1 MNAPS
6 DSNDVNVNAG
16 TYEDPLAEAGRSAGV
31 HARPEVDDGHRAGAV
46 RTFRRL
52 ALPVGLGLLL
62 IAALVAQARGLRQR
76 ASGDADTLAGGG
88 GHGRQDEASAAAGAM
103 GATGGTT
110 SGAADPGGA
119 WTSGTAGTAATRV
132 AAEGRLVAYPGAQ
145 VMVGSDLAG
154 TVVRL
159 AVQEKQVVRRGQLL
173 AELRADDLR
182 SQLAEA
188 RARVAETEADLRF
201 AARDAERARYLSDQ
215 HAGTEREAERT
226 ASGRDAALA
235 RIETARSEVR
245 RLDAVLAKTR
255 ILAPIDGT
263 VVERAVQSGEHVE
276 AGTAL
281 LTLADLRRTR
291 VEAEV
296 DEFDA
301 GHVALGAPVR
311 VSVEGY
317 DGRSWRAHVE
327 EIPDSVVAR
336 RLRPQ
341 DPGRPAD
348 TRVLLVKIALD
359 EPHPIK
365 LGQRVEVA
373 IAPPPPRR
381 LMG

>member
-1 MNAPS
+1 MNANAHVHP
-6 DSNDVNVNAG
+6 DANVDA
-16 TYEDPLAEAGRSAGV
+16 DAEANTSARSDAVLAGGGDLP
-31 HARPEVDDGHRAGAV
+31 AGSFRA
-46 RTFRRL
+46 FRRL
-52 ALPVGLGLLL
+52 VLPLLLGLLL
-62 IAALVAQARGLRQR
+62 IAAVVVQARGLRQR
-76 ASGDADTLAGGG
+76 GGDAYASSGSARISAGAGVTG
-88 GHGRQDEASAAAGAM
+88 ADGAAGA
-103 GATGGTT
+103 AQ
-110 SGAADPGGA
+110 P
-119 WTSGTAGTAATRV
+119 AGTAAGRV

-145 VMVGSDLAG
+145 VVVGSDLAG
-154 TVVRL
+154 TLVRL
-159 AVQEKQVVRRGQLL
+159 TVEEKQQVRRGQLL

-182 SQLAEA
+182 SQLASA
-188 RARVAETEADLRF
+188 RARVAEAEADLRF
-201 AARDAERARYLSDQ
+201 AARDAERARFLSDQ
-215 HAGTEREAERT
+215 KAGTEREAERT

-235 RIETARSEVR
+235 RIATAQSEVR
-245 RLDAVLAKTR
+245 RLEAVLAKTR

-263 VVERAVQSGEHVE
+263 VVERAVQPGEHVE
-276 AGTAL
+276 AGAAL

-291 VEAEV
+291 IEAEV

-327 EIPDSVVAR
+327 QVPDSVVAR

-359 EPHPIK
+359 EPNPIK

-381 LMG
+381 LIG